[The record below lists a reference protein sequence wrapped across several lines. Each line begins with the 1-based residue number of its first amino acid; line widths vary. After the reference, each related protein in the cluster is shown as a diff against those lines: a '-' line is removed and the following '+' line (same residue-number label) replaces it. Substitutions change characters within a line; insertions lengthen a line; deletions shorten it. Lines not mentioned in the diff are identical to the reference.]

1 MIMIIPSQ
9 KPIFNGKKI
18 TLELRARVDFP
29 INKLEKLL
37 VEQERY
43 NLSEAEALAVLW
55 GCILAGFKEEIKVN
69 NSNIKRFISENK
81 ITKEGNL
88 NLIFNLIR
96 ALINYKKLKII

>member
-9 KPIFNGKKI
+9 KPIFDNKKI

-29 INKLEKLL
+29 INKLEKLI

-55 GCILAGFKEEIKVN
+55 GCIKKTPEQIQFDITSSLF
-69 NSNIKRFISENK
+69 NIK
-81 ITKEGNL
+81 
-88 NLIFNLIR
+88 
-96 ALINYKKLKII
+96 NYKNTS